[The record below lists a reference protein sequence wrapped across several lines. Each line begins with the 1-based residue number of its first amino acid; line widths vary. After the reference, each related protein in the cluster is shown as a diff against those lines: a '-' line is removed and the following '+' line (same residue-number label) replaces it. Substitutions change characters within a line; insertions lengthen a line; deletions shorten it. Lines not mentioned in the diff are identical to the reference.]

1 MIACWICHWGLCSSS
16 LSGIKLAELMLEM
29 HCYTSFHWK
38 NTPKKKPWPSTAVKR
53 PSTAVKRLPPL
64 LCFLTVRQRAKGT
77 VFEHCLQA
85 LQPSCKDTG
94 SSGLKSA
101 AAKLTLP
108 LLPFSKVRPPA
119 TKEQKTNTDTDV
131 CCIYNNVCLFIFW
144 KHMVEKKSILRFSCL
159 LSFQCT
165 EPESCCYLSS
175 DVNVWMRKNTFARRC
190 GIFSSPFFTLLIV
203 YIWQCSIKV
212 VRALSSCIFN
222 SMLV

>member
-85 LQPSCKDTG
+85 LQPSCKDTAAPASSLLQPNWHCLYSLLQKSGHLPQRSKKLIQIQMYVAFTIMCTYSYSG
-94 SSGLKSA
+94 STWWKKNQSYASLACLVSNALSLNPVVICQVMSMFEWEKIPLQEGVEFF
-101 AAKLTLP
+101 P
-108 LLPFSKVRPPA
+108 LLS
-119 TKEQKTNTDTDV
+119 
-131 CCIYNNVCLFIFW
+131 
-144 KHMVEKKSILRFSCL
+144 LR
-159 LSFQCT
+159 
-165 EPESCCYLSS
+165 YL
-175 DVNVWMRKNTFARRC
+175 
-190 GIFSSPFFTLLIV
+190 
-203 YIWQCSIKV
+203 
-212 VRALSSCIFN
+212 
-222 SMLV
+222 